1 VPLPWLGLGGRYD
14 VVEPNLDNSTESFSV
29 ISPRII
35 FRTAFVTHEQLLI
48 QYSRY
53 FYGSDYRPM
62 LGPQPGSMSGS
73 QFPYN
78 SQNGASGL
86 GVDKNAA
93 QIAAIIWF

>member
-1 VPLPWLGLGGRYD
+1 V
-14 VVEPNLDNSTESFSV
+14 SAESFSV

-35 FRTAFVTHEQLLI
+35 FRTAFVTHEQVMI

-53 FYGSDYRPM
+53 FYGADFAPGNP
-62 LGPQPGSMSGS
+62 LGGGM
-73 QFPYN
+73 FPYN
-78 SQNGASGL
+78 SQTGGAGL

>member
-1 VPLPWLGLGGRYD
+1 M
-14 VVEPNLDNSTESFSV
+14 

-35 FRTAFVTHEQLLI
+35 FRTAFVTHEQVMI

-53 FYGSDYRPM
+53 FYGSDYMPGNPM
-62 LGPQPGSMSGS
+62 GCAD

-78 SQNGASGL
+78 SQTGAAGL